1 MGANTRSDSRFTL
14 GEGRNGNRNSTRAR
28 QIYDAILGQNYVVSA
43 GWYTALVW
51 VPVSIGLA
59 LDGQTTK
66 AVILFAFGAIVVSS
80 ADNVLRP
87 LFSKWGQLQMHGVIV
102 LLAMLGGV
110 VAFGGW
116 GLLLGPLLTRL
127 AIEAL
132 RIFREEDMAERPT
145 AADQASSAAP

>member
-1 MGANTRSDSRFTL
+1 M
-14 GEGRNGNRNSTRAR
+14 
-28 QIYDAILGQNYVVSA
+28 
-43 GWYTALVW
+43 VW